1 MYSVC
6 LETERGGGV
15 KYQISGDEKC
25 QNPFTGNLATLHQAQ
40 DCSKQTGSS
49 DKFNISWCDEDGVE
63 GVLEGL

>member
-6 LETERGGGV
+6 LETERERGGGV

-49 DKFNISWCDEDGVE
+49 DKFNIS
-63 GVLEGL
+63 